1 MPREVSPPQWGEYL
15 AMLIVQLLAQA
26 AVAAAPEAVAAPQD
40 GVISY
45 PPAFFAAQQ
54 PPSAFDMILRLP
66 GFAFDDGDAIRGFEG
81 GGGNVLIDG
90 QRPTSK
96 TDNLEELLRRIPAGQ
111 VERIDLIRG
120 GAPGIDMQGRTVIA
134 NIVRKP
140 GAGIQGVIQAAVNR
154 IHDGRTPYGLRLEAS
169 GGEGQRKWEGSARFG
184 FGVDDGLGDGPGVHV
199 AADGS
204 ILRRARL
211 ETEGDVG
218 NYALTGAYEQP
229 LLGGQARINARH
241 FGEKFKIEIDDIIS
255 FPSPALETVD
265 DGIRTFE
272 TEVGGRFARD
282 LGPRAG
288 LELVGLHQSRDR
300 EFTSRFE
307 SAAIRNDFSIERET
321 EESIARGVLRYRLSE
336 ELSVEG
342 GGEYALN
349 RLHSQT
355 FLAVN
360 GAPSPVPSGNVR
372 VREERSQAFTR
383 ATWKPSSA
391 WSVEAGLRYESSQI
405 SSRGDTSLQKT
416 LHFIKPR
423 ASVTWSP
430 RPTTQ
435 VRVRLER
442 EVGQL
447 NFDDFVASA
456 NFTGAGVTS
465 GNPDIEPQ
473 QAWVG
478 EVSVE
483 QRFWGGA
490 AAVLTYRRSELSDVI
505 DRGPDPS
512 GAFDSPANIGSG
524 TKDEWV
530 ANLTL
535 PLDRVRIRGGQLK
548 GQVSWRDSEVRDPTT
563 GEKREISR
571 LRPVDWEATF
581 SQDVPDWRMTWG
593 VDAYGGWRE
602 TSYRFNAIDTIK
614 LKTFVRP
621 FVEWR
626 AQPDL
631 VVRAEIGNAT
641 SRGLRRT
648 RQVFDGV
655 RTAGEAPLRI
665 EDRDYQFG
673 RMYYVRVRKTF
684 GA

>member
-1 MPREVSPPQWGEYL
+1 
-15 AMLIVQLLAQA
+15 MLIVQMLAQA
-26 AVAAAPEAVAAPQD
+26 AAAAAPEAVAAPQD

-54 PPSAFDMILRLP
+54 PPSAFEMVQRLP

-96 TDNLEELLRRIPAGQ
+96 TDNLEELLRRIPANQ

-134 NIVRKP
+134 NVVRTP
-140 GAGIQGVIQAAVNR
+140 GAGLQGVIQAAVNR
-154 IHDGRTPYGLRLEAS
+154 IHDGRTPYGLRVEMS
-169 GGEGQRKWEGSARFG
+169 GGEGRQKWEGSARFG
-184 FGVDDGLGDGPGVHV
+184 FGVDDGLGDGPGLHV
-199 AADGS
+199 TPEGVVLRDAD
-204 ILRRARL
+204 L

-218 NYALTGAYEQP
+218 NYTLTGAYEQP
-229 LLGGQARINARH
+229 LAGGQVRINARH
-241 FGEKFKIEIDDIIS
+241 FGEKFKIEIDDYIRLP
-255 FPSPALETVD
+255 FPALETVD
-265 DGIRTFE
+265 ENYRTFE
-272 TEVGGRFARD
+272 NEIGGRFNRD
-282 LGPRAG
+282 LGARTA
-288 LELVGLHQSRDR
+288 LELVGLHQTRDR
-300 EFTSRFE
+300 EITSRFE
-307 SAAIRNDFSIERET
+307 SATVLNDFSVERET
-321 EESIARGVLRYRLSE
+321 EETIARSIVRYRLTDAW
-336 ELSVEG
+336 SVEG
-342 GGEYALN
+342 GGEFALN

-355 FLAVN
+355 RLAVN
-360 GAPSPVPSGNVR
+360 GAPVAVPSGNVR
-372 VREERSQAFTR
+372 VEEKRSQAFTR
-383 ATWKPSSA
+383 ATWTPSSEWA
-391 WSVEAGLRYESSQI
+391 IETGLRYEASRI
-405 SSRGDTSLQKT
+405 SSRGDTGLRKT

-423 ASVTWSP
+423 ASVTWAP
-430 RPTTQ
+430 HPATQ

-478 EVSVE
+478 EVSIE
-483 QRFWGGA
+483 QRFWGDA
-490 AAVLTYRRSELSDVI
+490 AVVLTYRHFELSDVV

-512 GAFDSPANIGSG
+512 GAFDAPANIGSG
-524 TKDEWV
+524 VKDEWI

-535 PLDRVRIRGGQLK
+535 PLDRLRIRGGQLK
-548 GQVSWRDSEVRDPTT
+548 GQVTWRDSEVTDPTT
-563 GEKREISR
+563 GESREISN
-571 LRPVDWEATF
+571 LRPVEWEASFT
-581 SQDVPDWRMTWG
+581 QDLPDWRMTWG
-593 VDAYGGWRE
+593 VDAFGGWRQ
-602 TSYRFNAIDTIK
+602 TSYRFNSIDTAK
-614 LKTFVRP
+614 LKTYVRP
-621 FVEWR
+621 FAEWR

-631 VVRAEIGNAT
+631 VIRAEIGNLT
-641 SRGLRRT
+641 GRGLRRT
-648 RQVFDGV
+648 RQVFDGL

-673 RMYYVRVRKTF
+673 RMYYIRVRKTF